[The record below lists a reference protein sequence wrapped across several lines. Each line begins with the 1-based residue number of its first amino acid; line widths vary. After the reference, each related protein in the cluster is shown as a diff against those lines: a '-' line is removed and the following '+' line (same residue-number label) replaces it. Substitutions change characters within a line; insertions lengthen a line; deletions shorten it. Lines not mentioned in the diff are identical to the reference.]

1 MKQYYNTETGEIVKG
16 WLGVIL
22 ATLENK
28 FIYGMKIKE
37 NKWKN
42 F

>member
-1 MKQYYNTETGEIVKG
+1 MKQYHNKETGEIVKG
-16 WLGVIL
+16 WLGVIF

-28 FIYGMKIKE
+28 FVYGMKIKE
-37 NKWKN
+37 NKWEK